1 MAKKKENIENGDIF
15 EKSWKQERKKAPGRI
30 RSEKPEL

>member
-15 EKSWKQERKKAPGRI
+15 EKKLEAGEKKAPGRI